1 MKSAVTLATV
11 IKVSR
16 ISYHTLHDYW
26 RETTNQYPQLQL
38 CRIHDLRHTFA
49 TERVGLIS
57 IEELCSLMGHESIQT
72 TLRYAKVTS
81 HKSESAARH
90 ALNILINCDQKADL

>member
-11 IKVSR
+11 TTEFLERPGLAPS
-16 ISYHTLHDYW
+16 T
-26 RETTNQYPQLQL
+26 RETYELTLGL
-38 CRIHDLRHTFA
+38 LR
-49 TERVGLIS
+49 

-81 HKSESAARH
+81 QKSESAARH
-90 ALNILINCDQKADL
+90 ALNILINSDQKADL